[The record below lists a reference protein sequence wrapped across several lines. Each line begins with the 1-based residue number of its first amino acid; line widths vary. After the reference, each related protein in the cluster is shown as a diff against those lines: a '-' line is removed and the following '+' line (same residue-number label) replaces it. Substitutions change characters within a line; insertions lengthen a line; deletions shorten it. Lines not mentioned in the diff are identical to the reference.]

1 MTAMKWFF
9 SFLKKYR
16 IKIILAL
23 LLVTCTSALTIVNP
37 YISGIIVDDVIE
49 GGHRELL
56 GKLIV
61 LLICTTLFRSVI
73 KYIFLIMFETVS
85 QDMLFQ
91 LRDHVYKKLL
101 QQDFNFYNKNRTG
114 DLMSRQTGDMDA
126 IRHFVAFTIYNI
138 YENVLLFSIALFM
151 IFTVDFRLAL
161 CMISVMPITILL
173 TKKQLSAIKPAFH
186 NIRKCFSS
194 LNTFVQENV
203 SGNRVVKAFAKED
216 YELEK
221 FNKENDAYR
230 DSELAATAIWSK
242 YVPVFEFLSS
252 SLIFILYL
260 VGSIMVVKGDI
271 SMGKLVTLSGYIW
284 MLNNPLR
291 MAGWLAN
298 DYQRFVT
305 SVEKIYST
313 IHVEPSIKEPTN
325 PIAKKKLKGEIEFK
339 HVNYIPDDDSI
350 LKDINFKV
358 SPGQTVGIIGATGS
372 GKSTLMNLL
381 CRFYDVTSG
390 TITIDGIN
398 VKDLDLY
405 CLRDNIGM
413 AMQDVFLFSDTI
425 EGNIAYGKP
434 NCSFDEVKAV
444 SKIANADSFIMEMPD
459 GYDTIVGERG
469 MGLSGGQKQRISLA
483 RALLK
488 DPSIVIFDDTTSA
501 VDMETEFQI
510 QSELKSVSNQ
520 RTVFIIA
527 HRISSIKDSDL
538 ILVVDNGKIIE
549 SGNHETLL
557 QKNGY
562 YSTVFNHQY
571 GEFNQFKKYKQKG
584 GTNEWLET
592 SLI

>member
-1 MTAMKWFF
+1 MTAMQWFF
-9 SFLKKYR
+9 SYLKKYR
-16 IKIILAL
+16 TKLILAL
-23 LLVTCTSALTIVNP
+23 FLVTCASALTIVNP
-37 YISGIIVDDVIE
+37 YISGIIVDDVIT
-49 GGHRELL
+49 GGYRELL
-56 GKLIV
+56 GKLIF
-61 LLICTTLFRSVI
+61 LLIFTTLLRSVI
-73 KYIFLIMFETVS
+73 RYIFLLMFETAS

-91 LRDHVYKKLL
+91 LREHVYKKLL
-101 QQDFNFYNKNRTG
+101 EQDFNFYNKNRTG

-126 IRHFVAFTIYNI
+126 IRHFVAYTIYNI
-138 YENVLLFSIALFM
+138 YENILLFSIALIM

-161 CMISVMPITILL
+161 CMISVMPITIIL

-186 NIRKCFSS
+186 NIRKCFSN

-216 YELEK
+216 YEIEK
-221 FNKENDAYR
+221 FNKENDVYR
-230 DSELAATAIWSK
+230 DSELAATAIWRK

-271 SMGKLVTLSGYIW
+271 SIGKLVTLSGYIW

-313 IHVEPSIKEPTN
+313 INVEPSIKEPAN

-339 HVNYIPDDDSI
+339 HVDYIPDDDVI
-350 LKDINFKV
+350 LKDINFKI

-398 VKDLDLY
+398 VKDLDLF
-405 CLRDNIGM
+405 CLRDNIGI

-444 SKIANADSFIMEMPD
+444 SKIANADSFIMDMPD

-549 SGNHETLL
+549 SGNHDTLL
-557 QKNGY
+557 KKNGY

-584 GTNEWLET
+584 GNNEWLET
-592 SLI
+592 SMI